1 MLNSVNKYFLYLLV
15 PFLISFSLYE
25 HREVEM
31 KHAFNVTTKDSIV
44 LKVNLAYDSAGLPDY
59 YQCWVES
66 PVCDDGLCKLIA
78 LDMYWDL
85 LGNYRRFDVPDG
97 RPLTKWDHL
106 EFTGEDYR
114 KLHDILG
121 DKRSLLG
128 SVSNID
134 DLFEKDTKKVSETVD
149 AVTGATKETVKKA
162 VVDGAVYSSYTMWH
176 IVHGEISNK
185 IAASIPSMVNEDLL
199 QKFLQ
204 SEHYP
209 YQYYALDYLVR
220 HDQVNDYLEE
230 LQGMLR
236 RADAFVA
243 RTALAKM
250 GEDVYNEKQF
260 QVFLAGWLASA
271 EYYTQ
276 EAIFNVLTKAG
287 LYPEVGEIL
296 TATPEL
302 YNERQLSKIIQ
313 IMGAQK
319 SKPSKRTIRNLLN
332 LLDDERKPVAEAAV
346 QALKSISNSD
356 PYTKKILKKYENN

>member
-1 MLNSVNKYFLYLLV
+1 MLNSVNRYFLYLLL

-31 KHAFNVTTKDSIV
+31 KHAFDVTTKDSIV

-85 LGNYRRFDVPDG
+85 LGNYVRYEVPQG
-97 RPLTKWDHL
+97 QPLTKWDHL
-106 EFTGEDYR
+106 EFTEEDYR
-114 KLHDILG
+114 KLHEILG

-128 SVSNID
+128 TVANVE

-176 IVHGEISNK
+176 LVHGEISEK
-185 IAASIPSMVNEDLL
+185 IAARIPAMVDDTLL
-199 QKFLQ
+199 RKFLR

-209 YQYYALDYLVR
+209 YQYYALDYLVK
-220 HDQVNDYLEE
+220 HGQVCQYLEE
-230 LQGMLR
+230 FQGMLR
-236 RADAFVA
+236 NADPFVA
-243 RTALAKM
+243 RSALGKI
-250 GEDVYNEKQF
+250 GDSVYNDRQF
-260 QVFLAGWLASA
+260 QVFLAGWLSSA

-302 YNERQLSKIIQ
+302 YNERQLLKIIQ

-319 SKPSKRTIRNLLN
+319 SKPSKPTIRNLLN
-332 LLDDERKPVAEAAV
+332 LLDDERKPVAEAAA